1 MCLTNSPTTVCQ
13 QPLDNFRGSRN
24 KARAGIPFCV
34 SIKAIVLSHLA
45 QSGVIPES
53 LPPGNNFS
61 FLPSLRRACNLDH
74 GPEFVAAINDRF
86 VSLIRCLLKLATRR
100 NLISN
105 EHWIEWTWN
114 GPPALEA
121 WLRSQCSMKDHWE
134 VPLEQM
140 MGSLSLVSP
149 SPPDAVLDDLA
160 APKQARYAPST
171 CMGRMPKTG
180 SSYQRRLCPDLS
192 SRSKPYATAAVYPN
206 TLAPIPEPG
215 PATSF
220 QEAPPRTQAPP
231 NSFGLDVT
239 DGSADPS
246 AAGDNTMFGN
256 LDEAEW
262 EGPEAD
268 WEAPEAEWEA
278 PEAEWEAG
286 PYWKE
291 PAAAETD
298 TGANL
303 ADWNLYMQNVS
314 HLHQD
319 VAARHA
325 FLDSFG
331 C

>member
-13 QPLDNFRGSRN
+13 QPLDNFRGSRT

-34 SIKAIVLSHLA
+34 SIKAIILSHLA
-45 QSGVIPES
+45 QSGVMPES
-53 LPPGNNFS
+53 LPPGNNFT

-105 EHWIEWTWN
+105 EYWIEWTWN
-114 GPPALEA
+114 GPPALEG

-140 MGSLSLVSP
+140 MGSLSLASP
-149 SPPDAVLDDLA
+149 IPSDAVLDDLA
-160 APKQARYAPST
+160 APKQARYAPS
-171 CMGRMPKTG
+171 MGRMPQVG
-180 SSYQRRLCPDLS
+180 SSHQRLLDPDLS
-192 SRSKPYATAAVYPN
+192 YRPNPYATATVYPN
-206 TLAPIPEPG
+206 RLAPIPEPG
-215 PATSF
+215 TATPF
-220 QEAPPRTQAPP
+220 QGAPTRAQTPP
-231 NSFGLDVT
+231 SSFGLDVT
-239 DGSADPS
+239 DGSADQS
-246 AAGDNTMFGN
+246 AAGDNTVFGD
-256 LDEAEW
+256 LD
-262 EGPEAD
+262 GS
-268 WEAPEAEWEA
+268 EWEA
-278 PEAEWEAG
+278 PEAEWEASETEWEAG
-286 PYWKE
+286 PYWQE
-291 PAAAETD
+291 PAAALD
-298 TGANL
+298 NGANL

-314 HLHQD
+314 YLHQD